1 MAKAGGVPINEE
13 IGRIVFIVYENN
25 FEIAFTKD
33 LEVSDLLNILFTT
46 IDHLVDKDDDT
57 TVH

>member
-1 MAKAGGVPINEE
+1 MAKTGGAPINEE

>member
-1 MAKAGGVPINEE
+1 MKETNEE

-33 LEVSDLLNILFTT
+33 LDVSDLLNVLFTT
-46 IDHLVDKDDDT
+46 IDHLVEKNDDT
-57 TVH
+57 VMH

>member
-1 MAKAGGVPINEE
+1 MAKAGGTPINEE

-57 TVH
+57 VMH

>member
-1 MAKAGGVPINEE
+1 MAKAGGAPTNEE